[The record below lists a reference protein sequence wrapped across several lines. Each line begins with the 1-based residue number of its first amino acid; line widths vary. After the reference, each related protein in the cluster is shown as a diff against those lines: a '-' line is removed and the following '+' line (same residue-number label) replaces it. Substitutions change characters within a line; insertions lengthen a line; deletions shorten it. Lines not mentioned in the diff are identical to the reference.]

1 MEHYSQV
8 FFSNGSLVL
17 EKNNF
22 KIPTYNEGYKLGSV
36 EEETGLGGYV
46 GPHKLNNNFCKILLS

>member
-36 EEETGLGGYV
+36 EEETGLGGICR
-46 GPHKLNNNFCKILLS
+46 PS